1 MKKLEINKFGPI
13 ISDRET
19 GKEIYDLIKDR
30 LHESVIIVDLSE
42 IKSMATFCA
51 KQIFGKL
58 YVELGAQRFFEKIE
72 IQNASDDIKTIIKI
86 GIQSALDEVNR
97 DANNT

>member
-1 MKKLEINKFGPI
+1 MKNLDINKYGPI

-19 GKEIYDLIKDR
+19 GKEIYDLIKSR
-30 LHESVIIVDLSE
+30 LDVSEVIVDLSS

-58 YVELGAQRFFEKIE
+58 YVELGAQTFFDKVELK
-72 IQNASDDIKTIIKI
+72 NASDDIKTIIKI
-86 GIQSALDEVNR
+86 GIQSALDEAKGDTNI
-97 DANNT
+97 

>member
-1 MKKLEINKFGPI
+1 MKKIDLNSYGPI

-19 GKEIYDLIKDR
+19 GKEIYDLIKSKLGDQTV
-30 LHESVIIVDLSE
+30 LVDLSN

-58 YVELGAQRFFEKIE
+58 YLELGAEKFFDQIE
-72 IQNASDDIKTIIKI
+72 IKNASDDIKTIIKI
-86 GIQSALDEVNR
+86 GIQSAIYEVNR
-97 DANNT
+97 ED

>member
-1 MKKLEINKFGPI
+1 MKNLDINKFGPI

-19 GKEIYDLIKDR
+19 GQEIYDMIKSRIDDTT
-30 LHESVIIVDLSE
+30 LVIDLST

-58 YVELGAQRFFEKIE
+58 YVELGAQQFFDKIE
-72 IQNASDDIKTIIKI
+72 IQNASADIKTIIKI
-86 GIQSALDEVNR
+86 GIQSALDEVKGSTN
-97 DANNT
+97 DK